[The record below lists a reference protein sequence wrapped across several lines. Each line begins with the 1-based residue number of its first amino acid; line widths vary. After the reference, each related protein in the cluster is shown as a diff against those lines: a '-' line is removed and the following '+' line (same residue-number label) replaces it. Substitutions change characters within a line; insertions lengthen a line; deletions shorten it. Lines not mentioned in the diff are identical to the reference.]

1 MTGDP
6 YQILGVSHDADAE
19 QIKQAYRRLAKQYH
33 PDLHPGDAE
42 AARRMN
48 EINEAYDLIKN
59 PDAYRRQQA
68 QQAQQ
73 QTWQTYQTAYQQR
86 PDQQS
91 YDPFSFFRDAG
102 GTQYWVHFGGFG
114 DGADEQ
120 RQNGQNANGQNP
132 YQWTY
137 HRTRR
142 RGGLLWRIL
151 TIYLVIQ
158 FILTLFGG
166 CGYRLNSGY
175 DYSADPYDPY
185 SNYYSDYYGGSSGQ
199 PSGTTTPQ
207 QNTRGFGSI
216 NS

>member
-1 MTGDP
+1 MSGDP
-6 YQILGVSHDADAE
+6 YQILGVSRDADAE

-59 PDAYRRQQA
+59 PEAYRRQQA
-68 QQAQQ
+68 QSAQQ

-86 PDQQS
+86 PDPQS

-102 GTQYWVHFGGFG
+102 GQYWVHFDGFSG
-114 DGADEQ
+114 SADDR
-120 RQNGQNANGQNP
+120 RQAGQNPNGQNP

-142 RGGLLWRIL
+142 RGGLLWRL
-151 TIYLVIQ
+151 FTIYLVVQ
-158 FILTLFGG
+158 LILTLFGG

-175 DYSADPYDPY
+175 DSSAGPYDPY
-185 SNYYSDYYGGSSGQ
+185 GNYYSDYYGGSSEQ
-199 PSGTTTPQ
+199 PPDTTA
-207 QNTRGFGSI
+207 RGFGSI

>member
-73 QTWQTYQTAYQQR
+73 QTWQTYQTTYQQR

-120 RQNGQNANGQNP
+120 RQNGQNASGQNP

-166 CGYRLNSGY
+166 CGYRLTSGY
-175 DYSADPYDPY
+175 DYGSDTYDPY

-216 NS
+216 TS

>member
-6 YQILGVSHDADAE
+6 YQILGVSRDADAE

-73 QTWQTYQTAYQQR
+73 QTWQTYQTTYQQR

-114 DGADEQ
+114 DSADEQ

-207 QNTRGFGSI
+207 QNTRGFGNI

>member
-73 QTWQTYQTAYQQR
+73 QTWQTYQTTYQQR
-86 PDQQS
+86 PISSPTTRSASSATQAARS
-91 YDPFSFFRDAG
+91 TGCISAALGTARMNSARTGKMPMGRTPTSGRTTVRAAAAG
-102 GTQYWVHFGGFG
+102 F
-114 DGADEQ
+114 
-120 RQNGQNANGQNP
+120 
-132 YQWTY
+132 
-137 HRTRR
+137 
-142 RGGLLWRIL
+142 
-151 TIYLVIQ
+151 
-158 FILTLFGG
+158 
-166 CGYRLNSGY
+166 CGE
-175 DYSADPYDPY
+175 
-185 SNYYSDYYGGSSGQ
+185 
-199 PSGTTTPQ
+199 
-207 QNTRGFGSI
+207 F
-216 NS
+216 

>member
-59 PDAYRRQQA
+59 PDVYRRQQA
-68 QQAQQ
+68 QNAQQ
-73 QTWQTYQTAYQQR
+73 QTWQTYQTAYQER
-86 PDQQS
+86 PDQQA
-91 YDPFSFFRDAG
+91 YDPFSFFRDVG
-102 GTQYWVHFGGFG
+102 GQYWVHF
-114 DGADEQ
+114 DGAQGEEND
-120 RQNGQNANGQNP
+120 RQQTGQNP
-132 YQWTY
+132 YGQNNYQWTY

-142 RGGLLWRIL
+142 RGGLLWRL
-151 TIYLVIQ
+151 FLVYLVVQ
-158 FILTLFGG
+158 LFLSLFGG
-166 CGYRLNSGY
+166 CGYRARQADVYN
-175 DYSADPYDPY
+175 DYNDYY
-185 SNYYSDYYGGSSGQ
+185 SNYYGYYSDAAGQ
-199 PSGTTTPQ
+199 DADTP
-207 QNTRGFGSI
+207 RGFGST

>member
-6 YQILGVSHDADAE
+6 YQILGVSRDADAE

-73 QTWQTYQTAYQQR
+73 QTWQTYQTTYQQR

-185 SNYYSDYYGGSSGQ
+185 GNYYSDYYGGSSGQ
-199 PSGTTTPQ
+199 PSGATTPQ

>member
-1 MTGDP
+1 MSGDP

-73 QTWQTYQTAYQQR
+73 QTWQTYQTTYQQR

-91 YDPFSFFRDAG
+91 YDPFSFFRDAD

-120 RQNGQNANGQNP
+120 RQNGQNPNGQNP

-158 FILTLFGG
+158 LILTLFGG

-185 SNYYSDYYGGSSGQ
+185 GNYYSDYYGNSSGQ
-199 PSGTTTPQ
+199 QSGTTTPQ
-207 QNTRGFGSI
+207 QHTRGFGSI

>member
-6 YQILGVSHDADAE
+6 YQILGVSRDADAE

-42 AARRMN
+42 AG
-48 EINEAYDLIKN
+48 YDLVH
-59 PDAYRRQQA
+59 AARRQQA

-86 PDQQS
+86 PDPQS

-166 CGYRLNSGY
+166 CGYRLTSGY
-175 DYSADPYDPY
+175 DYGSDTYDPY

>member
-1 MTGDP
+1 MSGDP
-6 YQILGVSHDADAE
+6 YQILGVSHNADAE

-73 QTWQTYQTAYQQR
+73 QTWQTYQTTYQQR

-91 YDPFSFFRDAG
+91 YDPFSFFRDAD

-114 DGADEQ
+114 DGAEEQ
-120 RQNGQNANGQNP
+120 RQNRQNPNGQNP

-158 FILTLFGG
+158 LILTLFGG
-166 CGYRLNSGY
+166 CGYRLTSGY
-175 DYSADPYDPY
+175 DYGGDVYDPY
-185 SNYYSDYYGGSSGQ
+185 SNYYSDYYDSSSEQ
-199 PSGTTTPQ
+199 PSGTTAPQ
-207 QNTRGFGSI
+207 QNTRGFGST